1 MFRKL
6 VECLAL
12 EESFSEIHLIYAVLV
27 FHSYFLPSFLFDLEM
42 FVFDQKKSEALL
54 KGLVLALGSSLR
66 CFCVNPKQMAR

>member
-27 FHSYFLPSFLFDLEM
+27 FHSYFLPSFLFDLVM
-42 FVFDQKKSEALL
+42 FVFDQKKYEALL
-54 KGLVLALGSSLR
+54 
-66 CFCVNPKQMAR
+66 